1 MRIASAD
8 FFGGSNMSGALRVII
23 AIGLMCSSAARAQEF
38 GPDRD
43 ASSHSV
49 ELCQAFAWDEPIEQT
64 FTVASVLRWRH
75 GVRIAG
81 GQQVEVQRAATVQGK
96 R

>member
-1 MRIASAD
+1 MRIAPAG
-8 FFGGSNMSGALRVII
+8 FFGGSNMSGTLRVII
-23 AIGLMCSSAARAQEF
+23 AIGLMCSPAARAQEF
-38 GPDRD
+38 DPDHD
-43 ASSHSV
+43 ANSRSV

-81 GQQVEVQRAATVQGK
+81 GQHVEVQHSATVQGK